1 MLSLIGNHLRN
12 RGTYELF
19 RSLQTNEALSEL
31 YVNNNQ
37 FGESEEYDVIGMIE
51 KVLAENTTL
60 VYVNLDGNGLYND
73 SASRF
78 IKVMKEGSNPLLLIE
93 FGVMANK

>member
-1 MLSLIGNHLRN
+1 M
-12 RGTYELF
+12 
-19 RSLQTNEALSEL
+19 

-78 IKVMKEGSNPLLLIE
+78 IKVMK
-93 FGVMANK
+93 

>member
-1 MLSLIGNHLRN
+1 MGNHLRN

-31 YVNNNQ
+31 YLNNNQ

-51 KVLAENTTL
+51 KTLAENTTL
-60 VYVNLDGNGLYND
+60 VYVNLDGNGLYN
-73 SASRF
+73 
-78 IKVMKEGSNPLLLIE
+78 
-93 FGVMANK
+93 

>member
-1 MLSLIGNHLRN
+1 MSFHESKLEMLSLIGNHLRN

-37 FGESEEYDVIGMIE
+37 FGESEEFDVIGMIE

-78 IKVMKEGSNPLLLIE
+78 IKVMK
-93 FGVMANK
+93 

>member
-37 FGESEEYDVIGMIE
+37 FGESEEFDVIGMIE

>member
-31 YVNNNQ
+31 YLNNNQ
-37 FGESEEYDVIGMIE
+37 FGES
-51 KVLAENTTL
+51 
-60 VYVNLDGNGLYND
+60 
-73 SASRF
+73 
-78 IKVMKEGSNPLLLIE
+78 
-93 FGVMANK
+93 